1 MRLISAIRV
10 TKVESDSMSEL
21 DTMPSSRSVGFRWRV
36 RMGARSPHEAHRTAT
51 PLELFFDLVFV
62 VAIAQAAS
70 GLHHAIAEL
79 HPIEG
84 LFGYL
89 MVFFAIWWAW
99 MAFTWFASAYD
110 TDDVPYRLLVF
121 VQIAGALLMAAGI
134 PAMFETRTPNIA
146 TVGGY
151 VIMRLALVV
160 QWLRVAASDPQRRT
174 TAQRYATG
182 ITLLQT
188 AWVAMLLVPQY
199 WVPGFLTLAALDLTV
214 PMWAE
219 KASPTTWHPH
229 HIAERY
235 GLLTLIVLGES
246 ILAANTAIQSALAA
260 GSVLSDLAPLII
272 GGLLIVY
279 SMWWVYFDR
288 PVHDLLTTTRK
299 AFVWGYGHY
308 FVFGAA
314 AAVGAGLAVAV
325 DAATQTAKIGPVG
338 AGVAVAIPVA
348 TYLICLWVLHDRPE
362 YRRTRGYGPIAAV
375 LVLLMP
381 FTGYGV
387 PLIGVILA
395 TLVAAKLVVH
405 RADARGAVH

>member
-1 MRLISAIRV
+1 MPTYFARMR
-10 TKVESDSMSEL
+10 
-21 DTMPSSRSVGFRWRV
+21 
-36 RMGARSPHEAHRTAT
+36 ARSPHEPHRAST

-70 GLHHAIAEL
+70 GLHHAVAEA
-79 HPIEG
+79 HVVEG
-84 LFGYL
+84 LQGYL

-99 MAFTWFASAYD
+99 MNFTWFASAYD
-110 TDDVPYRLLVF
+110 CDDVPYRLAIF
-121 VQIAGALLMAAGI
+121 VQISGALILAAGV
-134 PAMFETRTPNIA
+134 PAMFENRAPNIA

-151 VIMRLALVV
+151 VVMRLAVV
-160 QWLRVAASDPQRRT
+160 TQWLRAGASDPERRT
-174 TAQRYATG
+174 TARRYAVGVTA
-182 ITLLQT
+182 LQL
-188 AWVAMLLVPQY
+188 AWVAMFFVPGL
-199 WVPGFLTLAALDLTV
+199 WVPGFLILAALELAV
-214 PMWAE
+214 PVWAE
-219 KASPTTWHPH
+219 RAGPTTWHPQ

-246 ILAANTAIQSALAA
+246 ILAANVAIQTALAA
-260 GSVLSDLAPLII
+260 GETVSALAPLII

-288 PVHDLLTTTRK
+288 PVHDLLTSFRK

-348 TYLICLWVLHDRPE
+348 TYLLCLWVLHDRPE
-362 YRRTRGYGPIAAV
+362 YRRTR
-375 LVLLMP
+375 
-381 FTGYGV
+381 
-387 PLIGVILA
+387 
-395 TLVAAKLVVH
+395 
-405 RADARGAVH
+405 